1 MTKFTPGPWIVAQ
14 PSWYD
19 WQAEYKI
26 YKHDGNFPA
35 LFNQPEIHA
44 ANARLIAAAP
54 ELYEALQKVLDNETS
69 QDFGAISALLARIDG
84 DADA

>member
-1 MTKFTPGPWIVAQ
+1 MTKFTPGPWEVRAPQ
-14 PSWYD
+14 ANE
-19 WQAEYKI
+19 WQADYEI
-26 YKHDGNFPA
+26 YDQNGDFPA

-44 ANARLIAAAP
+44 ANARLIASAP